1 MKEIPATQIANTVLE
16 QLGNGGVF
24 LCTADEEQRNVMT
37 IGWGGVTRFCNEL
50 CFLAPVRASRHTFGI
65 LKRNPNFTVSVPLHA
80 MRAELAFAGS
90 KSGRDVNKFEG
101 HGITAAPA
109 QAVNV
114 PIVAECELHIECEPV
129 ASAEMPSRQVEA
141 AMLERWYPT
150 RDMHTYFI
158 GKIVRCYYTD
168 DAR

>member
-1 MKEIPATQIANTVLE
+1 MREIPASEIAGIVAE

-37 IGWGGVTRFCNEL
+37 IGWGGVTRFFNDL
-50 CFLAPVRASRHTFGI
+50 CFLAPVRTSRHTFGI
-65 LKRNPNFTVSVPLHA
+65 LKRNPKFTVSVPLHA

-109 QAVNV
+109 QVVNV
-114 PIVAECELHIECEPV
+114 PIVAECELHIECEP
-129 ASAEMPSRQVEA
+129 AAFAELYPEQVEPA
-141 AMLERWYPT
+141 VLERWYPT

-168 DAR
+168 GAR